1 MKVEIRTTY
10 KNAILLRDEILADIF
25 FEGKTPS
32 RIQVHKEI
40 AKKIG
45 APEDTVI
52 VKSIQSLFGEQKAHA
67 KIFKYDTKDALDKLE
82 PAYLLKRQAKA
93 EKPKTEEV
101 KEEPEKAAEEPKK
114 QAKEAVAEAK
124 AED

>member
-93 EKPKTEEV
+93 EKPKTEEDINSTSGSRNGRCTN
-101 KEEPEKAAEEPKK
+101 PARSRSFLNR
-114 QAKEAVAEAK
+114 
-124 AED
+124 